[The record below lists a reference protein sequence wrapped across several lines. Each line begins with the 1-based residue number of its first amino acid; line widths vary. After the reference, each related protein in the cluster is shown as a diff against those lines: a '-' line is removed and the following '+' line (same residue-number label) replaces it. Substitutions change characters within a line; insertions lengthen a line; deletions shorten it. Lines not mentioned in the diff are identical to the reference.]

1 MTDVAGKSNGSYKN
15 CDHVLV
21 KKKAHRSATILPI
34 KIDRKR
40 SEMDGF
46 I

>member
-1 MTDVAGKSNGSYKN
+1 MWRVNLMDLIKN
-15 CDHVLV
+15 CDRVLV
-21 KKKAHRSATILPI
+21 KKKAHRSATVLTI
-34 KIDRKR
+34 KGDGKR